1 MILVDTAL
9 QKRQAAGQPVRVGL
23 VGAGFQGRGIALQ
36 IIASTPGMQ
45 LCAIANR
52 NIGPAQRAYA
62 EAGVE
67 AKVCNTQ
74 AELEAAIRAGTPAVT
89 EDALALARAEG
100 LDAIIEVT
108 GSLEYAATVVLEAI
122 EAGKHVVQMN
132 AELDGTVG
140 PILKHKAD
148 AKGVV
153 YSFSDG
159 DQPGVQMN
167 LVRFVRGLGC
177 KPVLCG
183 NIKGLHDPYRDPTTQ
198 KSFAEKWGQ
207 KPAMVASFADGTKIS
222 FEQAIVANGTG
233 MQVAKRGMVGPD
245 FSGGNPGAPLVPL
258 EETVSAFADALAKGG
273 PGLVDYVVGARPGP
287 GVFVLATHDDPRQQH
302 YLNLYK
308 LGTGPY
314 YCFYTPYHLCHFE
327 VPTSVARAVLFQDA
341 VLAPLAGPCVGVIAL
356 AKKDLQAGEAIDE
369 LGGYEVYGVAENID
383 AIRAEGLLPIG
394 LAVGARLRRAVPRDT
409 PLRFEDVELPAG
421 RVIDRLYSEQEA
433 LFGPASNNNSNNTP
447 QTASA
452 SGTTQPLRAATAA

>member
-1 MILVDTAL
+1 MIIVDTAL
-9 QKRQAAGQPVRVGL
+9 KKRHAAGKPIKVGL

-36 IIASTPGMQ
+36 IIQSTPGMR
-45 LCAIANR
+45 LCAVANR
-52 NIGPAQRAYA
+52 RIEPAIAA
-62 EAGVE
+62 FTEAGVE
-67 AKVCNTQ
+67 PVRCDTKQ
-74 AELEAAIRAGTPAVT
+74 ALEDAIASGQPAVT
-89 EDALALARAEG
+89 EDALALATAEG

-108 GSLEYAATVVLEAI
+108 GSLDYAATVVLAAI

-140 PILKHKAD
+140 PILKHKAE

-153 YSFSDG
+153 FTFSDG

-167 LVRFVRGLGC
+167 LFRFVEGIGA

-183 NIKGLHDPYRDPTTQ
+183 NIKGLHDPYRNPTTQ
-198 KSFAEKWGQ
+198 RAFAEKWGQ
-207 KPAMVASFADGTKIS
+207 KAAMVASFADGTKIS

-233 MQVAKRGMVGPD
+233 MQVARRGMLGPD

-258 EETVSAFADALAKGG
+258 EDTVASFAAHLDAGG
-273 PGLVDYVVGARPGP
+273 PGIVDYVVGARPGP
-287 GVFVLATHDDPRQQH
+287 GVFVLATIGDARQAH

-327 VPTSVARAVLFQDA
+327 VPTSVARAVLFDDA
-341 VLAPLAGPCVGVIAL
+341 VLTPIAGPRVGVIAV
-356 AKKDLQAGEAIDE
+356 AKKDLVAGELIDE

-383 AIRAEGLLPIG
+383 AIRVEKLLPIG
-394 LAVGARLRRAVPRDT
+394 LAVGCTARRAIAKDT
-409 PLRFEDVELPAG
+409 PLTFADVDVPAG
-421 RVIDRLYSEQEA
+421 RLIDALYAEQEA
-433 LFGPASNNNSNNTP
+433 LFATPA
-447 QTASA
+447 
-452 SGTTQPLRAATAA
+452 